1 MKYFK
6 LEFKMAAV
14 SKQEYLKRYL
24 SNADSGEKKKRR
36 KKVKTGIRTGKSLII
51 DDDVNL
57 SDIKVRQDSETT
69 ESLLELADETPLIF
83 NEAGTTVLS
92 KDLESIKKKEDEKKA
107 MWAPIRTFQDE
118 SSADI
123 KTDQNAKNF
132 SPKRSKARKVRHDSS
147 SPERDSVKEKL
158 SSAEQV
164 QKRQRHGSE
173 DLSPRLRTRHDSA
186 SDQSPPRQITKKFT
200 QKATRNDSPDL
211 SPRLRNMSSRS
222 LSPTDR
228 SPPRRTRHDS
238 SSGQSPPRNQQNSR
252 KVMSKASRNSLANMR
267 MNRNVRSRS
276 PVDQSPRRT
285 RHDSSSDQSPPRNKP
300 GKSQQRK
307 ARHDSIDLSPRNGR
321 NIRLP
326 SPDQSPPRRHR
337 HDSPDLSPA
346 RRTRGSPPDQSPP
359 RRQSGK
365 RSFKDGN
372 IDDDQSPP
380 RKQKNSG

>member
-1 MKYFK
+1 
-6 LEFKMAAV
+6 MAAV

-69 ESLLELADETPLIF
+69 ESLLEQADETPLIF

-107 MWAPIRTFQDE
+107 MWAPIRAFQDE

-132 SPKRSKARKVRHDSS
+132 SPKRSKVRKVRHDSS

-173 DLSPRLRTRHDSA
+173 DISPRLRTRHDSP
-186 SDQSPPRQITKKFT
+186 SDQ
-200 QKATRNDSPDL
+200 
-211 SPRLRNMSSRS
+211 
-222 LSPTDR
+222 

-252 KVMSKASRNSLANMR
+252 KVVSKASRNSLANMR

-276 PVDQSPRRT
+276 PVDQSPPRRT

-307 ARHDSIDLSPRNGR
+307 AHHDSIDLSPRNR
-321 NIRLP
+321 SNNRLP

-346 RRTRGSPPDQSPP
+346 CRTRGSPPDQSPP

-365 RSFKDGN
+365 RSVRDGN